1 MFEACEIMK
10 RKERMEWY
18 IDRICKILQHLPV
31 TQANEIECYALLS
44 NLRLS
49 HKDIVARYID
59 KEEK

>member
-1 MFEACEIMK
+1 MK
-10 RKERMEWY
+10 RKERMGGY

-49 HKDIVARYID
+49 HKDIVAKYID
-59 KEEK
+59 KEAK